1 MVLSTRPEWTRSTT
15 GVPID
20 CIVRVNGGSLGARQ
34 DILTSRSRVSIVRPG
49 ALQARPE
56 EEYGVGY
63 VYGPEASNADITA
76 RSIQPLLR
84 KFLEGYNTTVIVFGA
99 TGAGKTTS
107 LEGGKAKDSIKNSDQ
122 GDGLVHLAI
131 DELFRMINH
140 KAAAVGDLINQK
152 RRAPSAKAFD
162 FFLETSFL
170 ELYNEGCH
178 DLYQRGAASQAN
190 LPIFEDDV
198 EGYQVSGL
206 TYRLARDA
214 SELRSSF
221 NAGRA
226 QRGSHMTDLGSVH
239 ERAASLFTVQLS
251 QFAPAAVPG
260 EEDRV
265 LISRLTFVDMP
276 GAERLTMDPELLR
289 LREGNQLNRSL
300 LGFVSVL
307 RSLSER
313 GGSADYA
320 NYEESILTRLLAES
334 LGGNCLTLMMGVL
347 KQGEWENST
356 TTMHYLSLAGQS
368 RNFPIIN
375 HGRARGLLHKMRQR
389 LLAIANDRETLRDQM
404 MEVPADGDPNA
415 VAVSIAR
422 VRDLEARLL
431 VEREEKA
438 ALVEDKAALQGRLM
452 QLRDAGTDELVDK
465 TNLQEALIKSEE
477 LRLALANTL
486 VNTQMEFNDLEGS
499 WINEKHDLEKRI
511 VELEASHMEQYVRI
525 EDHTAMQQERDI
537 LNTRLLAV
545 QDELERR
552 VSHIKELKKELS
564 EVKTE
569 LRKAETTLNMVGD
582 PTDPKN
588 QKQRLEELEGERLS
602 VSRGNAQLERVEQ
615 KRQQLFDTLKEKDR
629 KVMEQANEIRE
640 MQKELDRARN
650 ARSVTQT
657 GVDEMREAYRRRL
670 ETMMRDLTDLSRAVA
685 IMQDDPGTG
694 VRVTPENL
702 FNAFQKLTD
711 ENLKVTDDREREMR
725 RDLDELQNRHL
736 ELRRKLRSLALAYRK
751 IRYMIEDRW
760 PEGSEPLQVPPEE
773 QILSVAMEDISRTE
787 ESADRR
793 LMDRLRE
800 KASHLGS
807 QLGALQVADAAA
819 AQGVRMRPAN
829 LTRLPREDLFETKK
843 FVGMPEMLKLENDKL
858 LEELSNR
865 NQGPT
870 TPVEKLQKENER
882 LKAQVQSLSSDKDRA
897 SLALELAAAKKE
909 ARELQERLKSSARAG
924 LVGAKIDSQAEGK
937 VVMDLERQLMAADS
951 RRIMAE
957 EQLAN
962 LQKHMTQAT
971 TQYQREISR
980 LRAIVKQAEA
990 SGALPKDRTLR
1001 MPGVP

>member
-1 MVLSTRPEWTRSTT
+1 MERANTT
-15 GVPID
+15 
-20 CIVRVNGGSLGARQ
+20 GARQ
-34 DILTSRSRVSIVRPG
+34 DVLTSRSRVSIVRPG

-56 EEYGVGY
+56 EEYSVGY

-99 TGAGKTTS
+99 TGAGKTLS

-140 KAAAVGDLINQK
+140 KASAVGDLINQK

-178 DLYQRGAASQAN
+178 DLYQHGAASQAN

-198 EGYQVSGL
+198 EGYQ
-206 TYRLARDA
+206 
-214 SELRSSF
+214 
-221 NAGRA
+221 
-226 QRGSHMTDLGSVH
+226 
-239 ERAASLFTVQLS
+239 
-251 QFAPAAVPG
+251 
-260 EEDRV
+260 
-265 LISRLTFVDMP
+265 ISRLTFVDMP

-313 GGSADYA
+313 GGTADYA

-347 KQGEWENST
+347 KQGEWENSS

-375 HGRARGLLHKMRQR
+375 HGSKRRMCPLLH
-389 LLAIANDRETLRDQM
+389 TLQ
-404 MEVPADGDPNA
+404 
-415 VAVSIAR
+415 

-438 ALVEDKAALQGRLM
+438 ALVEDKTALQGRLM
-452 QLRDAGTDELVDK
+452 QLRDAGTDELEDK

-582 PTDPKN
+582 PTDPKG

-602 VSRGNAQLERVEQ
+602 VSRGNAQLASVEQ
-615 KRQQLFDTLKEKDR
+615 KRQQLFDNLKEKDR
-629 KVMEQANEIRE
+629 RVIEQANEIRE
-640 MQKELDRARN
+640 MQRELDRVRN

-685 IMQDDPGTG
+685 IMQDDPSTG

-702 FNAFQKLTD
+702 FNTFQKLTD
-711 ENLKVTDDREREMR
+711 ENLKVCCVCTCVGGVAADHMR
-725 RDLDELQNRHL
+725 H
-736 ELRRKLRSLALAYRK
+736 A
-751 IRYMIEDRW
+751 
-760 PEGSEPLQVPPEE
+760 PPA
-773 QILSVAMEDISRTE
+773 IYCSKCHKV
-787 ESADRR
+787 R
-793 LMDRLRE
+793 LFF
-800 KASHLGS
+800 
-807 QLGALQVADAAA
+807 
-819 AQGVRMRPAN
+819 P
-829 LTRLPREDLFETKK
+829 
-843 FVGMPEMLKLENDKL
+843 
-858 LEELSNR
+858 
-865 NQGPT
+865 
-870 TPVEKLQKENER
+870 
-882 LKAQVQSLSSDKDRA
+882 
-897 SLALELAAAKKE
+897 AAKSVQGTFCTC
-909 ARELQERLKSSARAG
+909 A
-924 LVGAKIDSQAEGK
+924 AKQ
-937 VVMDLERQLMAADS
+937 
-951 RRIMAE
+951 RRH
-957 EQLAN
+957 Q
-962 LQKHMTQAT
+962 QQ
-971 TQYQREISR
+971 QQ
-980 LRAIVKQAEA
+980 
-990 SGALPKDRTLR
+990 
-1001 MPGVP
+1001 